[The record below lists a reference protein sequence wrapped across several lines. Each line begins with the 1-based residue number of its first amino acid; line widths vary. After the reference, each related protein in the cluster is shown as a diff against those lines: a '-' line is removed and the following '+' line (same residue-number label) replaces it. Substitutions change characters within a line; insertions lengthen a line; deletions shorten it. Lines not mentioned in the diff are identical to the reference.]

1 MRARTITPSSGWR
14 IAAFG
19 ALALLSA
26 CNQQER
32 TTINEVANGGN
43 SIVVDESVRTQAEDV
58 MAPLDPPAPGTPGG
72 LPISPPVQEEASI
85 APNSPQGAAQIV
97 QGYYGLLEE
106 QRFGEAQ
113 KLWNETLA
121 PATESGADFAAR
133 FGGFSEIHANVGAP
147 GMAEGAAGSVFITVP
162 VQVYARVKPTGQPFY
177 ALRTVT
183 LRRVNDVPGSTTAQR
198 RWHIENI
205 GPYVPPVPAAAPVDH
220 VAP

>member
-1 MRARTITPSSGWR
+1 MRAITPAPRWR

-19 ALALLSA
+19 TFALLTA

-43 SIVVDESVRTQAEDV
+43 SIVVDEAVRTQAEDV

-72 LPISPPVQEEASI
+72 LPISPPVQEEQSI
-85 APNSPQGAAQIV
+85 APGSPQGAAQIV

-106 QRFGEAQ
+106 QRFGEARR
-113 KLWNETLA
+113 LWSETLA
-121 PATESGADFAAR
+121 PSTESEADFAAR

-147 GMAEGAAGSVFITVP
+147 GMAEGAAGSVFVTVP

-177 ALRTVT
+177 TLRTVT

-198 RWHIENI
+198 RWHIESI
-205 GPYVPPVPAAAPVDH
+205 GPYVPPAPAAAAAERA
-220 VAP
+220 AP